1 MGCFSDIELHELPAG
16 IFWRLILCQLFHL
29 QLLSPILR
37 VVFSSI
43 VSFVVQKLLSLV
55 KSHLFMFVFIS
66 ITLGGESK
74 RILAALYVSVLPMF
88 SSKSFT
94 VSGLM
99 FRSLICFEFIF
110 VYGVRE
116 YSNFTVLHVAIHFH
130 LFPASLIEE
139 TVHFFIIY
147 SCLLCHQLG
156 HHRCLCLSLDCL
168 FCFIDLYF
176 HFCASTMLF

>member
-55 KSHLFMFVFIS
+55 KSHLFIFVFIS

-99 FRSLICFEFIF
+99 FRSLIYFESVF
-110 VYGVRE
+110 VYGVRKC
-116 YSNFTVLHVAIHFH
+116 SNFILLQVAAQFSQYH
-130 LFPASLIEE
+130 LLKKTIFSPLYTFASFVKDKVPIGAEVYLWA
-139 TVHFFIIY
+139 F
-147 SCLLCHQLG
+147 
-156 HHRCLCLSLDCL
+156 
-168 FCFIDLYF
+168 
-176 HFCASTMLF
+176 